1 MIGYEGGP
9 GILENGFDLTSWKHN
24 IFNLIPRIWFL
35 NSTPNTNIFL
45 RDVAGRIA
53 RTPIWPAALLGPL
66 SLVQA
71 SVIGPYVYP
80 TQNIE
85 LRRIILTL
93 KKSNHPLKLKDTLFV
108 YTSSNFTLEK
118 IIWNLFSLL
127 FKPILLSGEY
137 KFTTII
143 CKQIRQNISL
153 WI

>member
-9 GILENGFDLTSWKHN
+9 GILENGFDLTSWKHKN
-24 IFNLIPRIWFL
+24 LNLIPRIWFL
-35 NSTPNTNIFL
+35 NSTPNTNIFWEM
-45 RDVAGRIA
+45 
-53 RTPIWPAALLGPL
+53 WPAALLGPL

>member
-9 GILENGFDLTSWKHN
+9 GILENGFDLTSWKHK

-35 NSTPNTNIFL
+35 NSTPNTNIFWEM
-45 RDVAGRIA
+45 
-53 RTPIWPAALLGPL
+53 WPAALLGPL

-71 SVIGPYVYP
+71 SVMGPYVYP
-80 TQNIE
+80 TQNID

-118 IIWNLFSLL
+118 IIWNLFSLI